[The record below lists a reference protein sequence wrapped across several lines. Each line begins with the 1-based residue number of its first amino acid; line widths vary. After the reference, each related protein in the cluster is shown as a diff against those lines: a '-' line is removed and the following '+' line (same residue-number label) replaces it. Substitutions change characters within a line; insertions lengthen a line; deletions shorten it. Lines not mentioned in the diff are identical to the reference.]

1 MSTWQRDG
9 RVARPRLVANLG
21 NGPDGIE
28 LRAPAVGLWRGA
40 PPPGARVSAG
50 GSLGEL
56 EVLGV
61 LHELCAPAQCDG
73 IVLAEAAP
81 HVGERAVGFGELLVR
96 LGAMVTGADA
106 ALQPGAAGGAAAASG
121 GALRFCAPLSGRF
134 YVRSGPDKPPFV
146 KVGDVIET
154 GHTVA
159 LLEVMKTF
167 NRIAYG
173 GAGLPERAR
182 VIALLAKDEDDVEA
196 GAPLLE
202 LEPG

>member
-9 RVARPRLVANLG
+9 RVARVRLVANLG
-21 NGPDGIE
+21 SGPDGLE

-40 PPPGARVSAG
+40 PPPGARVAAG
-50 GSLGEL
+50 SSIGEL

-61 LHELCAPAQCDG
+61 LHELFAPAQCDG
-73 IVLAEAAP
+73 LVLADGGS
-81 HVGERAVGFGELLVR
+81 HVGERAVGFGDVLLR
-96 LGAMVTGADA
+96 LGAMVGGSDA
-106 ALQPGAAGGAAAASG
+106 AQQAAGGAGTAAGSG
-121 GALRFCAPLSGRF
+121 DALQFCAPLSGRF

-146 KVGDVIET
+146 KVGDEIEI

-167 NRIAYG
+167 NRITYG

-182 VIALLAKDEDDVEA
+182 VVALLAKDEDDVEA

-202 LEPG
+202 LQPC